1 MENNRKNDMAVEREI
16 AAFLDEHLYSNK
28 ELFTEFAR
36 TDTYEEQM
44 KGSDLILSLH
54 DKKID
59 RVIVDEKVA
68 ARYANT
74 NLDSFSLELSF
85 IGRNGKK
92 ICGWFLDSSKST
104 QYYLFGW
111 ITKADIEYNKE
122 KRRYN
127 TDSITRDNIKEL
139 EWCLVSRQKIA
150 KFLEK
155 KGWTLDKLAK
165 QDEIIRERGRVKT
178 LDFVDDISFRYSE
191 RYIERPIN
199 ILLKKQTY
207 IELSECHGIVT
218 AMKVKS
224 QQISK
229 SKKRSVLKMENL
241 MRNL

>member
-1 MENNRKNDMAVEREI
+1 MENNRKKDMAVEREI

-28 ELFTEFAR
+28 EIFTEFAR
-36 TDTYEEQM
+36 TDGYDEQIR
-44 KGSDLILSLH
+44 GSDLILSLH

-74 NLDSFSLELSF
+74 NLNTFSLELSF
-85 IGRNGKK
+85 IGKNGKK
-92 ICGWFLDSSKST
+92 LCGWFLDSSKST

-111 ITKADIEYNKE
+111 ILKADIEYDKE
-122 KRRYN
+122 KKRYD
-127 TDSITRDNIKEL
+127 TDSITKDNIIEF

-165 QDEIIRERGRVKT
+165 QDETIRERGYVKT
-178 LDFVDDISFRYSE
+178 LDFVDDVSFRYSE
-191 RYIERPIN
+191 RYIERPVN

-207 IELSECHGIVT
+207 IDLSECHGVIN
-218 AMKVKS
+218 
-224 QQISK
+224 I
-229 SKKRSVLKMENL
+229 
-241 MRNL
+241 